1 MSRWAHLLSDYFL
14 QKTGIHVKYSIS
26 YIKFIHSIKHLFCDF
41 CVAGIVVVAEAT
53 GWLGSG
59 LYPYSRLVG
68 ETNIHKNIII
78 IQLGKYSDR
87 DTHMDG
93 S

>member
-1 MSRWAHLLSDYFL
+1 M
-14 QKTGIHVKYSIS
+14 
-26 YIKFIHSIKHLFCDF
+26 
-41 CVAGIVVVAEAT
+41 AGIVVVAEVT

-59 LYPYSRLVG
+59 LYPHSRLVG

-87 DTHMDG
+87 DTHG
-93 S
+93 WFLKLPYVLRVKILKF